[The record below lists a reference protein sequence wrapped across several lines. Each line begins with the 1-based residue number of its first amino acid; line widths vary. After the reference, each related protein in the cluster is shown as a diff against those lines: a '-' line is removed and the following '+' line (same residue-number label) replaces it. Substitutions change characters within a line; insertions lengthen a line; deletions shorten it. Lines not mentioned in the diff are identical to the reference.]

1 MFHSFF
7 IFLNFCRCWKY
18 FLFQYIEENNIYNL
32 INIFSDDE
40 ERQLEEHISYMAN
53 IGYGYNKMGMQ
64 QMAREYA
71 DSLGKSVKSERS
83 LSNYDPPEV
92 IACGFV
98 SLLHTI
104 FGGECSVVTPVS
116 STLKICSGLS
126 CRLYFVRIVE
136 SSL

>member
-1 MFHSFF
+1 MVVLDQPVSDISPSEPVTAPFKNSGFHLFPE
-7 IFLNFCRCWKY
+7 NTKY
-18 FLFQYIEENNIYNL
+18 GGKELP
-32 INIFSDDE
+32 
-40 ERQLEEHISYMAN
+40 MAFPPA
-53 IGYGYNKMGMQ
+53 M
-64 QMAREYA
+64 
-71 DSLGKSVKSERS
+71 LVTV
-83 LSNYDPPEV
+83 YDPPPPEV

>member
-1 MFHSFF
+1 MVVLDQPVSDISPSEPVTASFKNSGFHLFPE
-7 IFLNFCRCWKY
+7 NTKY
-18 FLFQYIEENNIYNL
+18 GGKKLPMAFPPAMIVTV
-32 INIFSDDE
+32 DD
-40 ERQLEEHISYMAN
+40 L
-53 IGYGYNKMGMQ
+53 
-64 QMAREYA
+64 
-71 DSLGKSVKSERS
+71 
-83 LSNYDPPEV
+83 PEA

-98 SLLHTI
+98 SLLQTI

>member
-1 MFHSFF
+1 MVVLDQPVSDISPSEPVTALYKNSEFHLFPE
-7 IFLNFCRCWKY
+7 NTKY
-18 FLFQYIEENNIYNL
+18 GGKEFPMAFPPAMIVTV
-32 INIFSDDE
+32 DD
-40 ERQLEEHISYMAN
+40 L
-53 IGYGYNKMGMQ
+53 
-64 QMAREYA
+64 
-71 DSLGKSVKSERS
+71 
-83 LSNYDPPEV
+83 PEV

-104 FGGECSVVTPVS
+104 FEGECSVVTLVS